1 MNKLTE
7 QVAQFL
13 DTPDEQRDWNT
24 AALLL
29 LQLTNN
35 TIMYRNISLNPK
47 GKAEFIEGKLRQ
59 HLKARRDIEAHDEVN
74 ALQQQVDS
82 IIESRTEFTDKS
94 TNPATDFKAGKIRAN
109 ESQDELAQSRPSAA
123 EFRAGKR
130 ADHDSLPEDIQA
142 LYVENLDIVH
152 RMRELHLRLRLLSE
166 DTQLHTDAERKPL
179 LDEFISLDKK
189 LHANWDTYDHFVTK
203 EESEEKADNKE
214 SEISPSSMDQLPEQP
229 NDSSPNAP
237 STPKKKSSKKST
249 KSVSAPSVP
258 SDLPK

>member
-13 DTPDEQRDWNT
+13 DTPDEQKDWNT

-35 TIMYRNISLNPK
+35 TIMYRNLSLNPK
-47 GKAEFIEGKLRQ
+47 GKSEFIEGKLRQ
-59 HLKARRDIEAHDEVN
+59 FLKARRAVEAHDEVN
-74 ALQQQVDS
+74 IMQQQVDE
-82 IIESRTEFTDKS
+82 IIESRTEFKDNNEAK
-94 TNPATDFKAGKIRAN
+94 DFK
-109 ESQDELAQSRPSAA
+109 
-123 EFRAGKR
+123 AGKR

-166 DTQLHTDAERKPL
+166 DTQLHSDSERKPL

-203 EESEEKADNKE
+203 AESAESADNKE
-214 SEISPSSMDQLPEQP
+214 AEISPSSTDQLPEQS
-229 NDSSPNAP
+229 NTSS
-237 STPKKKSSKKST
+237 PKKKPSKKS
-249 KSVSAPSVP
+249 
-258 SDLPK
+258 PKFV